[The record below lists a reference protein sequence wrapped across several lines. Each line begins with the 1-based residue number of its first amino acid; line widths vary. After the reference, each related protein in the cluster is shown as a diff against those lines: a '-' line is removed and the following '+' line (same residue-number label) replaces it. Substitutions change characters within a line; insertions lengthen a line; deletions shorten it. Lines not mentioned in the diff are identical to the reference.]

1 MKTLFC
7 YKKSL
12 KKRLQIMERMLYYEL
27 LKGLL
32 LVGRQNLNEYKIVLA
47 LPQGR
52 KKLFSICLGFF
63 LLFKAKKE
71 KGAVYG

>member
-1 MKTLFC
+1 
-7 YKKSL
+7 
-12 KKRLQIMERMLYYEL
+12 MLYCEL